1 MRSFSPGAVATIA
14 LWKSARLWGETESE
28 TGREGERERINSDD
42 ADKQLL
48 CGSLQPHAAS
58 IGRRSE

>member
-14 LWKSARLWGETESE
+14 LWKSARLWGRQSPRQAE
-28 TGREGERERINSDD
+28 RERERINSDD

>member
-1 MRSFSPGAVATIA
+1 MEVGAPMG
-14 LWKSARLWGETESE
+14 GETESE
-28 TGREGERERINSDD
+28 TDRERGRERINSDD

>member
-1 MRSFSPGAVATIA
+1 MEVGAPMG
-14 LWKSARLWGETESE
+14 GETESE